1 MFVSLTKLSRNSFK
15 NSVLILYFFS
25 HLPPSQGGRY
35 AGFGNTIETKKDDDF
50 FDNTLSS
57 LSTVS
62 NVLLI
67 NEPHFENTCFLHM
80 QKQRRRS
87 ATR

>member
-1 MFVSLTKLSRNSFK
+1 MATKLVLCVCIGLTNLSFI
-15 NSVLILYFFS
+15 NTQSVLIFFLFS

-50 FDNTLSS
+50 FDNTISS

-62 NVLLI
+62 KGVVN
-67 NEPHFENTCFLHM
+67 
-80 QKQRRRS
+80 K
-87 ATR
+87 